1 MRRARDAQNR
11 AAPSLERMTHR
22 PRSERAPRR
31 PAIFRTSEVLIRGE
45 SVAKRFLNC
54 WIAGAISAACENAWR
69 QAMTQAP
76 SEDLA

>member
-1 MRRARDAQNR
+1 MRRARGAQNR
-11 AAPSLERMTHR
+11 AAPSLERVTHR

-31 PAIFRTSEVLIRGE
+31 PAIFRTSEVVDSRRICRE
-45 SVAKRFLNC
+45 KVLNC